1 LQAVISAAQTGSNAT
16 NLYIPTP
23 DTKLSNLQYESLY
36 PKHFAQPQTY
46 IRFSSTVEDCIGC
59 PYCMNSDDEIFLR
72 KLNSKRSKSSHCT
85 EDQFEEVMNFFEQTS
100 FAKQP
105 FASVDN
111 APVLSY
117 EEMEAAF
124 DETIE
129 DISRRYAKD
138 IYEHWKTQRLKQQN
152 APLMPTLKFER
163 NVETDDSDP
172 YVCFRRREVRQIRK
186 TRGRDAQIT
195 EKLKKLRH
203 ELEQARQLMDMVK
216 QREFLRKSQLAQDRA
231 IFIKRTEVKETKRS
245 LGIKDDDEDLI
256 NQKVSSRLFLLKMLS
271 NYRLTICSPYPNRN
285 PNWTQPLC
293 NEDHLGWYQKFRWN
307 VEMVVPRKLFFLN
320 WPTNKLGKKEKST
333 TSSKRV

>member
-1 LQAVISAAQTGSNAT
+1 MQAVISAAQTGGKTAH
-16 NLYIPTP
+16 LYIPTP
-23 DTKLSNLQYESLY
+23 ETKLSNLQYESLY

-59 PYCMNSDDEIFLR
+59 PYCMNLEDEVFLKR
-72 KLNSKRSKSSHCT
+72 LNAKKSKLSQCT

-100 FAKQP
+100 STKQP

-111 APVLSY
+111 APVLPY

-138 IYEHWKTQRLKQQN
+138 IYEHWKAQRLGRQN
-152 APLMPTLKFER
+152 SPLMPTLKFER

-203 ELEQARQLMDMVK
+203 ELEQARQLMNMVK
-216 QREFLRKSQLAQDRA
+216 QRELLRKEQLAQDRTV
-231 IFIKRTEVKETKRS
+231 FIKRAEVKETKRS

-256 NQKVSSRLFLLKMLS
+256 NQKVPDNLLLIETPRS
-271 NYRLTICSPYPNRN
+271 LTIYSPCPSRN
-285 PNWTQPLC
+285 LSSTQQSC
-293 NEDHLGWYQKFRWN
+293 NGDLPAWCQRFRSN
-307 VEMVVPRKLFFLN
+307 VGMAVHRKLSFLN
-320 WPTNKLGKKEKST
+320 WPTSRRGRKERSI
-333 TSSKRV
+333 TSSKRA

>member
-1 LQAVISAAQTGSNAT
+1 MISAAQTGSNNA

-59 PYCMNSDDEIFLR
+59 PYCMNSDDDVFLR
-72 KLNSKRSKSSHCT
+72 KLNTKRSKSSQCT

-100 FAKQP
+100 FTKQP

-111 APVLSY
+111 APVLPY
-117 EEMEAAF
+117 EEMESAF
-124 DETIE
+124 DDTIE

-138 IYEHWKTQRLKQQN
+138 IYEHWKTQRLMHQN

-203 ELEQARQLMDMVK
+203 ELEQARQLMHMVK
-216 QREFLRKSQLAQDRA
+216 QREFVRKDQLAQDRA

-256 NQKVSSRLFLLKMLS
+256 NQKVPNRLFLIQTPS
-271 NYRLTICSPYPNRN
+271 NGPLTICSPYPSRN
-285 PNWTQPLC
+285 PNSTPLLC
-293 NEDHLGWYQKFRWN
+293 NGGLLAWCRRFRWN
-307 VEMVVPRKLFFLN
+307 VAMAVPRRLFFRS
-320 WPTNKLGKKEKST
+320 WPTNKPGRNERST
-333 TSSKRV
+333 TSSKRA

>member
-1 LQAVISAAQTGSNAT
+1 
-16 NLYIPTP
+16 
-23 DTKLSNLQYESLY
+23 
-36 PKHFAQPQTY
+36 
-46 IRFSSTVEDCIGC
+46 
-59 PYCMNSDDEIFLR
+59 MNSDDEIFLR
-72 KLNSKRSKSSHCT
+72 KLNNRRSKSSHCT

-100 FAKQP
+100 FTKQP

-111 APVLSY
+111 APVLPY

-138 IYEHWKTQRLKQQN
+138 IYEHWKAQRLNQQN

-203 ELEQARQLMDMVK
+203 ELEQARHLMHMVK
-216 QREFLRKSQLAQDRA
+216 QRESLRKDQLSQDRA

-256 NQKVSSRLFLLKMLS
+256 NQKVPDRLVLFNTPS
-271 NYRLTICSPYPNRN
+271 NFRLTICSRYPNRN
-285 PNWTQPLC
+285 PNSTQLLC
-293 NEDHLGWYQKFRWN
+293 NEDRLGWCQRFRSN
-307 VEMVVPRKLFFLN
+307 VEMAVHRRLSFLS
-320 WPTNKLGKKEKST
+320 WPTNRNGRTKRST
-333 TSSKRV
+333 ISSKRV

>member
-1 LQAVISAAQTGSNAT
+1 LQAVISAAQTGSKTA

-23 DTKLSNLQYESLY
+23 DTKLSHLQYESLY
-36 PKHFAQPQTY
+36 PKLFAQPQTY

-72 KLNSKRSKSSHCT
+72 KLNTRRSKSSHCT

-100 FAKQP
+100 FTKQP

-111 APVLSY
+111 APVLPY

-138 IYEHWKTQRLKQQN
+138 IYEHWKAQRLNQQN

-203 ELEQARQLMDMVK
+203 ELEQARHLMHMVK
-216 QREFLRKSQLAQDRA
+216 QRESLRKDQLSQDRA

-256 NQKVSSRLFLLKMLS
+256 NQKVPDRLVLINTPS
-271 NYRLTICSPYPNRN
+271 NFRLIICSPYPNRN
-285 PNWTQPLC
+285 PKSTQLLLS
-293 NEDHLGWYQKFRWN
+293 NEDPL
-307 VEMVVPRKLFFLN
+307 E
-320 WPTNKLGKKEKST
+320 
-333 TSSKRV
+333 

>member
-1 LQAVISAAQTGSNAT
+1 LQAVISATQTGSKTA

-36 PKHFAQPQTY
+36 PKQFAQPQTY

-72 KLNSKRSKSSHCT
+72 KLNTKRSKSLQCT

-100 FAKQP
+100 FTKQP

-111 APVLSY
+111 APVLPY
-117 EEMEAAF
+117 EEMETAF

-138 IYEHWKTQRLKQQN
+138 IFEHWKSQRLKHQN

-203 ELEQARQLMDMVK
+203 ELEQARNLMHMVK
-216 QREFLRKSQLAQDRA
+216 QRESLRREQLAQDRA

-256 NQKVSSRLFLLKMLS
+256 NQKVSDRFILTKPP
-271 NYRLTICSPYPNRN
+271 NYFMLTICSPYPNRN
-285 PNWTQPLC
+285 PNSTQLLCKGAPLEWC
-293 NEDHLGWYQKFRWN
+293 QRFRSN
-307 VEMVVPRKLFFLN
+307 VGMAVHRKLSFLS
-320 WPTNKLGKKEKST
+320 WPTNRNERKKRSI
-333 TSSKRV
+333 TSSKRA